1 MKRKIKMIVV
11 IVLIIGFIIFI
22 HNTVQASFHMGSL
35 DQYIDSTT
43 TSTKLND
50 KLNVLF
56 FAIRVIGITLSVI
69 ILSVIGIKYMMGSIE
84 EKAEYKKTLIPYIIG
99 AFLLFTGSLLPQII
113 YEFMVNIGWI
123 K

>member
-1 MKRKIKMIVV
+1 MERKIKI
-11 IVLIIGFIIFI
+11 IATIILLIGLIILI
-22 HNTVQASFHMGSL
+22 HNTAYASFSIGDL
-35 DQYIDSTT
+35 NQYVDSTT
-43 TSTKLND
+43 TSTKFD
-50 KLNVLF
+50 EKLNIIF
-56 FAIRVIGITLSVI
+56 FAVRIIGRTLSVI
-69 ILSVIGIKYMMGSIE
+69 ILSVIGIKYMLGSIE